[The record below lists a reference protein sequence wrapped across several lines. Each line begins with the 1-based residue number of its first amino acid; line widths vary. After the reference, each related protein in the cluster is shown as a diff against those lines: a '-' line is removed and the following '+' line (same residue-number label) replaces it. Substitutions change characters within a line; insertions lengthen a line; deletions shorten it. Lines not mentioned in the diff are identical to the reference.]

1 MGKTVHS
8 VTVVTKE
15 AALVE
20 AINGVKY
27 LYPDLRQASKA
38 VTFAA
43 QYQGTYRTF
52 MNSSGFSEEDAKALE
67 KSYKELYRVSE
78 AHTLNQVKKACI
90 DGYLSVA
97 FGLRIRTPLLS
108 QVVYGTSSMPNEAAA
123 EARTVGNAIS
133 QSYGLLNNRAAN
145 DLMKKVWESKHRNDI
160 KPIALVHDAIY
171 LLIKDDVD
179 VVAWVNR
186 ELILSMQWQAL
197 PEIAHERVKLGAN
210 LDICYKGWHQPIT
223 IPNHADPSTILAI
236 CKAGQEKYDTAR

>member
-1 MGKTVHS
+1 MGKTIHS
-8 VTVVTKE
+8 ATIVTKE
-15 AALVE
+15 AALAE
-20 AINGVKY
+20 AVNAVKHA
-27 LYPDLRQASKA
+27 YPDLRQASKA

-67 KSYKELYRVSE
+67 KSYKELYKVSE
-78 AHTLNQVKKACI
+78 EHTVSQVKKACSH
-90 DGYLSVA
+90 GYLNVA

-108 QVVYGTSSMPNEAAA
+108 QVIYGAAKMPNAAAA

-145 DLMKKVWESKHRNDI
+145 DLMKKVWLSKYREDV

-171 LLIKDDVD
+171 VLIRDDVE
-179 VVAWVNR
+179 VVEWVNR
-186 ELILSMQWQAL
+186 ELILSMQWQSL
-197 PEIAHERVKLGAN
+197 PEITNDQVKLGAN

-223 IPNHADPSTILAI
+223 IPNHADLSTILTI
-236 CKAGQEKYDTAR
+236 CKSGQEKFDKAH